1 MAARIDILFQ
11 QFIDGTCTREEFDEL
26 MDMLIENQHEER
38 VRLMLQQVY
47 QTELRSIRS
56 TTFVNNHGLLQLPE
70 ETPVAEMT
78 APVAPKRRRLLLPI
92 AAVLLLLAGAWWLF
106 GSRLTGGATK
116 QMATEI
122 SVRQF
127 TQRAE
132 QKYLLLPDSTQV
144 WLNVASSLEFPE
156 TFPTGG
162 KREVYLVGEAFFDV
176 KHAGES
182 PFLIHTG
189 HVTTKVVGTAFN
201 IRAYANQPDVIVSV
215 KRGKVL
221 VSKNDTLV
229 ATLIK
234 GQEVTVTA
242 TVQQPEIQTTKENRV
257 ADWTAGQ
264 LSYTSRPFGDILH
277 DLERNYNVTINLTAN
292 GLEQEVVTTSFR
304 RDIGVE
310 EALDILCG
318 LTNTQLKKEKGK
330 YQISRK

>member
-1 MAARIDILFQ
+1 MPTRIDILFQ
-11 QFIDGTCTREEFDEL
+11 KFIDGACTRAEFEEL

-47 QTELRSIRS
+47 QTELRSLRS
-56 TTFVNNHGLLQLPE
+56 TTFVNTQGHLQLPE
-70 ETPVAEMT
+70 ETPVVQMT
-78 APVAPKRRRLLLPI
+78 AAPAPKRRRFILPA

-106 GSRLTGGATK
+106 GGRLDRGTTK
-116 QMATEI
+116 PMATEI

-162 KREVYLVGEAFFDV
+162 KREVYLEGEAFFDV
-176 KHAGES
+176 KHAAES

-189 HVTTKVVGTAFN
+189 HVTTKVLGTAFN
-201 IRAYANQPDVIVSV
+201 IRAYSNQPDVIVSV
-215 KRGKVL
+215 KRGKVQ

-229 ATLIK
+229 ATLTK

-242 TVQQPEIQTTKENRV
+242 TVQQPEIQNTKESRV

-277 DLERNYNVTINLTAN
+277 DLERNYNVSINLTAHD
-292 GLEQEVVTTSFR
+292 LEQEVVTTSFR

>member
-1 MAARIDILFQ
+1 MPSRIDILFQ
-11 QFIDGTCTREEFDEL
+11 QFIDGTCTRGEFDEL

-38 VRLMLQQVY
+38 VRLMLQQIY
-47 QTELRSIRS
+47 QTELRSLRS
-56 TTFVNNHGLLQLPE
+56 TTFVNTDGLLQLPE
-70 ETPVAEMT
+70 DTPVVQMT
-78 APVAPKRRRLLLPI
+78 APAAPKRRRLILPV

-106 GSRLTGGATK
+106 GGKLTGTTK

-144 WLNVASSLEFPE
+144 WLNAASSLEFPE

-176 KHAGES
+176 KHAEES

-189 HVTTKVVGTAFN
+189 HITTKVVGTAFN
-201 IRAYANQPDVIVSV
+201 IRAYSNQPDVVVSV
-215 KRGKVL
+215 KRGKVQ

-242 TVQQPEIQTTKENRV
+242 TVQQPEIQTTKESRV

-277 DLERNYNVTINLTAN
+277 DLERIYNVTINLTAN
-292 GLEQEVVTTSFR
+292 DLEQEVVTTSFR

-318 LTNTQLKKEKGK
+318 LTNTQLRKEKGK

>member
-1 MAARIDILFQ
+1 MPARIDILFQ
-11 QFIDGTCTREEFDEL
+11 QFIEGTCTREEFDEL

-47 QTELRSIRS
+47 QTELRSLRS
-56 TTFVNNHGLLQLPE
+56 TTYVNTNGLLQSPE
-70 ETPVAEMT
+70 ETPVVQVT
-78 APVAPKRRRLLLPI
+78 AHAAPKRRRLVLPV
-92 AAVLLLLAGAWWLF
+92 AALVFLLAGVWWLF
-106 GSRLTGGATK
+106 DRRAGTTK

-176 KHAGES
+176 KHAEES

-201 IRAYANQPDVIVSV
+201 IRAYSNQPDVIVSV
-215 KRGKVL
+215 KRGKVE
-221 VSKNDTLV
+221 VSKNDRLV

-242 TVQQPEIQTTKENRV
+242 AVQQPEIQTTKESRV

-277 DLERNYNVTINLTAN
+277 DLERYYNVTINLTAN
-292 GLEQEVVTTSFR
+292 DLEQEVVTTSFR
-304 RDIGVE
+304 RDIGVD

-330 YQISRK
+330 YRISRK

>member
-1 MAARIDILFQ
+1 MPARIDILFQ

-47 QTELRSIRS
+47 QKELRSHRS
-56 TTFVNNHGLLQLPE
+56 TTYVNTNGLLQSPE
-70 ETPVAEMT
+70 ETPVVQIPASVE
-78 APVAPKRRRLLLPI
+78 PKRRLLILPV
-92 AAVLLLLAGAWWLF
+92 AAILLLLAGAWWLF
-106 GSRLTGGATK
+106 GRRADTTK

-176 KHAGES
+176 KHAEES

-201 IRAYANQPDVIVSV
+201 IRAYTNQPDVIVSV
-215 KRGKVL
+215 KRGKVQ

-242 TVQQPEIQTTKENRV
+242 TVQQPEVQTTKESRV

-292 GLEQEVVTTSFR
+292 DLEQEVVTTSFR

-310 EALDILCG
+310 EALDILCE

>member
-1 MAARIDILFQ
+1 MPARIDILFQ
-11 QFIDGTCTREEFDEL
+11 QFIDGSCTREEFDEL

-47 QTELRSIRS
+47 QTELRSLRS
-56 TTFVNNHGLLQLPE
+56 TTYVNTNGLLQSPE
-70 ETPVAEMT
+70 ETAVVQMT
-78 APVAPKRRRLLLPI
+78 APVAPKRRRLVLPV
-92 AAVLLLLAGAWWLF
+92 AAVLLLLAGAWWF
-106 GSRLTGGATK
+106 GRRLTGERTK

-176 KHAGES
+176 KHAEES

-215 KRGKVL
+215 KRGKVQ

-242 TVQQPEIQTTKENRV
+242 AIQQPEIQTTKESRV

-292 GLEQEVVTTSFR
+292 DLEQEVVTTSFR

-310 EALDILCG
+310 EALDILCE